1 VKLRSLGEKFVLLS
15 CDEVGLLEEIVAG
28 NKDLLDGIFKSIV
41 PWDDSFAVGKKFVW
55 IHCRGIPLALWSN
68 QCFESVGS
76 LVGALVEVDN
86 ATVTR
91 EVVDFARLRV
101 RILVGSDTRMV
112 KQVQING
119 TFCNVSF
126 EEESEVSLAM
136 QRLLDHQW
144 GRVCEEE
151 SEASMDEC
159 GEGGSVNSLES
170 ELGEGFVSKEG
181 EEETVQLPAE
191 VKGSMLGGD
200 GGAWKNIYC
209 GNFLDTL
216 GGVDCNSNCN
226 SNCGVNL
233 SSMGN
238 FSSFGNPT
246 VFSKKLEES
255 NKVSGTQS
263 GGCAEKHLGLNG
275 TLIAQKKEW
284 SDDLIC
290 VGPILAQ
297 ERLASRVG
305 SAPSAAA
312 AADALCVD
320 AGEVAGAK
328 STRTAA
334 ACGDSGGWS
343 ARLSEGFSSSVRGA
357 AFSNDGVLYVDLC
370 AAVGGNPLLT
380 SPSKLRATVGDGG
393 GNMGRSGGDGG
404 SEGVGSAYGREEE
417 AGKVVADSKR
427 PVSGGEN
434 AVLVP
439 GSSNSGANCQMDGS
453 LVSGEFNRAPIVRFG
468 GIGAQ
473 FRAPFGRS
481 RSADSIAKYDSKLNW
496 LKNKKF
502 EAFRMW
508 SIGKELGFSFNG
520 DEEIVI
526 SKLMSLE
533 NRDGGEQKVGRKE
546 RSVSDDEDC

>member
-1 VKLRSLGEKFVLLS
+1 MKLRSLGEKFVLLS

-91 EVVDFARLRV
+91 EVVEFARLRV
-101 RILVGSDTRMV
+101 RIPVGSDTRMV

-126 EEESEVSLAM
+126 EQESEVSLAM

-181 EEETVQLPAE
+181 EEETIQLPAK

-200 GGAWKNIYC
+200 GDAWKNIYC

-233 SSMGN
+233 SNMGN

-255 NKVSGTQS
+255 IKVSGTQS

-275 TLIAQKKEW
+275 TLIAQEKEW

-297 ERLASRVG
+297 ERLVSRVG
-305 SAPSAAA
+305 SAPSAAT

-320 AGEVAGAK
+320 AGEVAGAE

-334 ACGDSGGWS
+334 ACGDSGGW
-343 ARLSEGFSSSVRGA
+343 
-357 AFSNDGVLYVDLC
+357 
-370 AAVGGNPLLT
+370 PL
-380 SPSKLRATVGDGG
+380 A
-393 GNMGRSGGDGG
+393 
-404 SEGVGSAYGREEE
+404 
-417 AGKVVADSKR
+417 
-427 PVSGGEN
+427 
-434 AVLVP
+434 
-439 GSSNSGANCQMDGS
+439 
-453 LVSGEFNRAPIVRFG
+453 
-468 GIGAQ
+468 
-473 FRAPFGRS
+473 
-481 RSADSIAKYDSKLNW
+481 
-496 LKNKKF
+496 
-502 EAFRMW
+502 
-508 SIGKELGFSFNG
+508 
-520 DEEIVI
+520 
-526 SKLMSLE
+526 
-533 NRDGGEQKVGRKE
+533 
-546 RSVSDDEDC
+546 